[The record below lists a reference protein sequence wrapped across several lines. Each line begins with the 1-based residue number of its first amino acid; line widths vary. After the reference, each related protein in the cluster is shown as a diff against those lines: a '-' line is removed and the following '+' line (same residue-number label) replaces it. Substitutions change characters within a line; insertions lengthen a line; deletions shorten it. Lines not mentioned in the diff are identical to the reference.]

1 MWRYD
6 RATEVEKKNNHE
18 ESVLRSPRGTARGRH
33 PGGSKNAKPP
43 ALGKVTGSDDQHLN
57 PVNARTL
64 DPTSLPAQEQTQD
77 PEGHGLVLLRAG
89 KGGLSAPHHRP
100 RLRRRVYRK
109 ESE

>member
-1 MWRYD
+1 VQPERD
-6 RATEVEKKNNHE
+6 RAG
-18 ESVLRSPRGTARGRH
+18 SPAGWLEQR
-33 PGGSKNAKPP
+33 KPP
-43 ALGKVTGSDDQHLN
+43 SLGKVTGSDNQHLN

-77 PEGHGLVLLRAG
+77 PEGHGLNLLCAG

-109 ESE
+109 ESD